1 MTFMSMPFIKRAAAA
16 LAGLIV
22 ASSLAVA
29 GNALAE
35 SGPQVSQFVLDN
47 GLTVIVQPD
56 HRSPTAVHML
66 WVRTGA
72 MDEVDG
78 TSGVAHALEHMMF
91 KGTDKLGPGEFSRR
105 VAQMGGLEN
114 AFTASDYTA
123 YFQQIPA
130 DKLSEAMK
138 LEADRFAHNRYSD
151 AEFDKEIQVVQEER
165 RMRTEDNPRALL
177 REQQRAATFVA
188 SPYHRPV
195 VGWMGDLQA
204 MTADDVRHFYQ
215 KWYVP
220 ANAAVVVVGDVDPQQ
235 VLEQA
240 EQIYGGIPA
249 RAVPVRKPRPEPEQP
264 GVRRIDVK
272 APAEQAVVSLAF
284 RVPRLSGLDALP
296 QNDAAL
302 ALTALAEVLDG
313 YEGARLQKD
322 LTRGPDRV
330 ADAVHAA
337 NGLVGRGPQLFTL
350 SAVVAPGKTAEQ
362 AEAALREQVRRIASE
377 GIGDA
382 ELERVKNQWMAS
394 EIYKRDSVMGQA
406 MELGMWWAQQLP
418 LNAGEL
424 LVERLRQITP
434 AQVQDAAGTW
444 FGDDQMTVATLVPQP
459 RANGGQPQP
468 SAAPPGEIQE

>member
-1 MTFMSMPFIKRAAAA
+1 MHLLKRTPPALVGLLVAGL
-16 LAGLIV
+16 LAGQ
-22 ASSLAVA
+22 
-29 GNALAE
+29 ALAE
-35 SGPQVSQFVLDN
+35 SAVPPTSEFVLDN
-47 GLTVIVQPD
+47 GMAVIVKPD

-78 TSGVAHALEHMMF
+78 TSGVAHVLEHMMF

-114 AFTASDYTA
+114 AFTSSDYTA
-123 YFQQIPA
+123 YFQQVPA
-130 DKLSEAMK
+130 DKLAEAMA
-138 LEADRFAHNRYSD
+138 LEADRFAHNQYSD

-177 REQQRAATFVA
+177 REQQMAATFVA

-204 MTADDVRHFYQ
+204 LTADDVRAFYQ
-215 KWYVP
+215 AWYVP
-220 ANAAVVVVGDVDPQQ
+220 ANAAVVVVGDVDPQA
-235 VLEQA
+235 VRAQA
-240 EQIYGGIPA
+240 EKLYGAIPA
-249 RAVPVRKPRPEPEQP
+249 RAEPVRKPRPEPEQP
-264 GVRRIDVK
+264 GERRIAVK

-284 RVPRLSGLDALP
+284 RVPQLSGLDASA

-330 ADAVHAA
+330 ADAVSAS

-350 SAVVAPGKTAEQ
+350 SAVVAPGKTAQQAEQ
-362 AEAALREQVRRIASE
+362 ALRAEIRRVAEE
-377 GIGDA
+377 GVTDA
-382 ELERVKNQWMAS
+382 ELERVKNQWVAS

-418 LNAGEL
+418 LDADEL
-424 LVERLRQITP
+424 LVERLRQVTP
-434 AQVQDAAGTW
+434 AQVQEAARTW
-444 FGDDQMTVATLVPQP
+444 FGDDQLTVATLVPQQ
-459 RANGGQPQP
+459 RADSGPAQEPP
-468 SAAPPGEIQE
+468 AAAPPGDVQE